1 MEFFQLNRYGWEDM
15 ECMVKMKEER
25 KKGKEGRKRMKVG
38 VEGKK
43 MSKIHFLI
51 DEAAGV
57 T

>member
-1 MEFFQLNRYGWEDM
+1 MYVED
-15 ECMVKMKEER
+15 EGEEKEGKGR
-25 KKGKEGRKRMKVG
+25 KGKDEGG

>member
-1 MEFFQLNRYGWEDM
+1 M
-15 ECMVKMKEER
+15 ECVIKMKEER

>member
-1 MEFFQLNRYGWEDM
+1 MYGED
-15 ECMVKMKEER
+15 EGGE
-25 KKGKEGRKRMKVG
+25 KEGKRRKEKDEGG